1 MRAEDADATEPA
13 GEVEGGAGGGRPS
26 PAAETESPQAAV
38 ADPAAPV
45 VADPSPS
52 PGAPA
57 RIRGGVRERLRQSL
71 SDPGQILAIV
81 LVAAFVARAAWLSV
95 PVNGLIFDEAYY
107 VNAAEIIN
115 GQPLP
120 DGTHYAGSPRGLDP
134 NQEHP
139 PLGKVLMAL
148 SMQVLGDNGLGWRL
162 PSLILGMIAL
172 CAIYLIVRAAGESR
186 WLGVLAVTFL
196 AFDNLSLVHG
206 RIGTLDVMVLAPIL
220 LGSWLGLRRRWFAA
234 GALMGLG
241 TLFKLTGLYGLA
253 ALLLWLGLEALERW
267 RRNRRLDLAFGRP
280 VALILAGYVLVFGVG
295 LTSLDA
301 RYSSYAGRP
310 LDHVQYMV
318 TYGANLS
325 KTGPNPTCKSN
336 DSAPWQW
343 LTNDCEMTY
352 YRVEV
357 TTKAGG
363 KVVSSVPSIDFRGA
377 MNPVLIGTFALAMSA
392 ALWLAWRGRSVLARW
407 SVVWVAA
414 NYLPYLVLVLAKGRI
429 TYIYYFLPV
438 IPGLAVAIALLLMR
452 SGLPR
457 FVLWGYLAAF
467 MVAAVAYYPFRQ
479 IP

>member
-1 MRAEDADATEPA
+1 MSADEGVHEVEPSDEVAPAGQAERVDETATSVGQAEPRAEAP
-13 GEVEGGAGGGRPS
+13 
-26 PAAETESPQAAV
+26 ES
-38 ADPAAPV
+38 
-45 VADPSPS
+45 
-52 PGAPA
+52 A
-57 RIRGGVRERLRQSL
+57 RRGLRDRLRDSL
-71 SDPGQILAIV
+71 TDPGQVLAIV
-81 LVAAFVARAAWLSV
+81 LVTAFIVRAAWLSV

-115 GQPLP
+115 GQQLP
-120 DGTHYAGSPRGLDP
+120 DGEHYAGSPLGLDP

-139 PLGKVLMAL
+139 PLGKVLMAV

-162 PSLILGMIAL
+162 PSLIAGMIAL
-172 CAIYLIVRAAGESR
+172 AALYLIVRAAGESR
-186 WLGVLAVTFL
+186 WLGVLAVTFF

-206 RIGTLDVMVLAPIL
+206 RIGTLDIMVLAPLL
-220 LGSWLGLRRRWFAA
+220 LGSWLGLRRKWFAA

-253 ALLLWLGLEALERW
+253 ALGLWLGVEAAGRW
-267 RRNRRLDLAFGRP
+267 WRNRRLDIGFARP
-280 VALILAGYVLVFGVG
+280 AALILAGYVLVFGVG
-295 LTSLDA
+295 LTALDA

-310 LDHVQYMV
+310 LDHVQHMV

-325 KTGPNPTCKSN
+325 KAGPNPTCKSN

-357 TTKAGG
+357 TVKSGD
-363 KVVSSVPSIDFRGA
+363 KVVSSTPSIDFRGV
-377 MNPVLIGTFALAMSA
+377 MNPVLIGTFALGMSA
-392 ALWLAWRGRSVLARW
+392 AAWLAWRGRSTLARW
-407 SVVWVAA
+407 SVIWVAA
-414 NYLPYLVLVLAKGRI
+414 NYLPYLALVLVKSRI

-438 IPGLAVAIALLLMR
+438 IPGLAVAVALLLMR

-467 MVAAVAYYPFRQ
+467 GLAAIAYYPFRQ